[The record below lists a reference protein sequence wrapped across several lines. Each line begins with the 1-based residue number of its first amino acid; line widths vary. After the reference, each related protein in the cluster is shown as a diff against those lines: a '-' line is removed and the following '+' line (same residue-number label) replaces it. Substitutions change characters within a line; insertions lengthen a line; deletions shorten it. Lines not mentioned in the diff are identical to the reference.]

1 MEAAFYDA
9 AGYNAHEVALAIR
22 GLLAALFSLWAIW
35 VIYNQFKLVV
45 TEQLTVLQWVFNS
58 ITTVFI
64 LTMILVLVGT

>member
-1 MEAAFYDA
+1 MEAAFYEA
-9 AGYNAHEVALAIR
+9 AGYNANEVALAIR

-45 TEQLTVLQWVFNS
+45 AEQLTVLQWVFNS

-64 LTMILVLVGT
+64 LTMVLVLVGT

>member
-9 AGYNAHEVALAIR
+9 AGYNAREVALAIR